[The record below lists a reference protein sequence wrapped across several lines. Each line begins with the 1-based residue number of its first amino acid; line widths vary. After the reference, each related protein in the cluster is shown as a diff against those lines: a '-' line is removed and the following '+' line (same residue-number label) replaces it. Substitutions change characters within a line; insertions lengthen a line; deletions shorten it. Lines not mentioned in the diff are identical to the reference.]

1 MLKKI
6 IALVLSV
13 LMLLSLVACGGGG
26 NAETTAPKSNDA
38 PPAEGDKQPDAG
50 SEDITLSYIW
60 WGNQIRAERTTKVT
74 EMFTEANPN
83 IKFALEYFDGGSYFE
98 VLTTRSVGEMLPNVL
113 QMEWDYTPLY
123 AGNGTIISMEP
134 YIEKGIIDLSKCD
147 PNTVDAGRV
156 NGEVYALS
164 LGNNARCLFYNAD
177 LLEELGLSISMEPT
191 WEEFCELGKTIYEK
205 TGIKTSFCWQISV
218 AEMPRSLARAAGYE
232 LYNEDGTALGFD
244 DPEILARGYDLLAE
258 AGKAEWV
265 VDPAE
270 YSGVTGTEHEF
281 LALGTA
287 WNAFLT
293 SNMGVA
299 LASAMS
305 EDVSLGICMQPS
317 FADRVRQP
325 WYVQPSQLISMGNA
339 GTEAEKEA
347 SAAYINYMIN
357 SVDANLVLLNERG
370 VSMNSEVCAGMES
383 SLDDVSKLIANYV
396 TYVAENGSPAPN
408 LDPSAAREIGELD
421 KNLRQMVLFGQ
432 MTGAEAAAEFMAQAN
447 AILAG

>member
-6 IALVLSV
+6 MALVLSV
-13 LMLLSLVACGGGG
+13 LMLLSLVACGGGTS
-26 NAETTAPKSNDA
+26 AETDPPAKNDA
-38 PPAEGDKQPDAG
+38 PAAEGGDQAEAG
-50 SEDITLSYIW
+50 SDDITLSYIW

-74 EMFTEANPN
+74 EMFTAENPSV
-83 IKFALEYFDGGSYFE
+83 KFALEYFDGGSYFE

-134 YIEKGIIDLSKCD
+134 YIDAGIIDLSKCD

-164 LGNNARCLFYNAD
+164 LGNNARCMFYNAK
-177 LLEELGLSISMEPT
+177 LLEELGLTISMEPT

-218 AEMPRSLARAAGYE
+218 AELPRSLARAAGYE
-232 LYNEDGTALGFD
+232 LYNADGTALGFD
-244 DPEILARGYDLLAE
+244 DPTILERGYELLTE
-258 AGKAEWV
+258 AGKADWV
-265 VDPAE
+265 VDPSE
-270 YSGVTGTEHEF
+270 YAGITGTELEPM
-281 LALGTA
+281 ALGTA

-299 LASAMS
+299 LSAAMS
-305 EDVSLGICMQPS
+305 EDAALGICMQPS

-339 GTEAEKEA
+339 GTDAEKEA

-383 SLDDVSKLIANYV
+383 SLDDVSKLISSYV

-408 LDPSAAREIGELD
+408 LDPAAAREIGELD
-421 KNLRQMVLFGQ
+421 KNIRQQVLFGQ
-432 MTGAEAAAEFMAQAN
+432 MTPAEAAAEFMAQAN

>member
-26 NAETTAPKSNDA
+26 ATETN
-38 PPAEGDKQPDAG
+38 PPADNNDPAAEGGEQAG

-60 WGNQIRAERTTKVT
+60 WGNQVRAERTTKVT
-74 EMFTEANPN
+74 EMFTEENPN

-134 YIEKGIIDLSKCD
+134 YIEAGIIDLSKCD

-156 NGEVYALS
+156 DGEVYALS

-177 LLEELGLSISMEPT
+177 LLNELGLSISMEPT

-205 TGIKTSFCWQISV
+205 TGIKTSFCWQIAV
-218 AEMPRSLARAAGYE
+218 AELPRSLARAAGYE

-244 DPEILARGYDLLAE
+244 DPEILARGYELLEE
-258 AGKAEWV
+258 AGQAEWV
-265 VDPAE
+265 IDPAE

-299 LASAMS
+299 LSAAMS
-305 EDVSLGICMQPS
+305 EEITLGICMQPS

-339 GTEAEKEA
+339 GTDAEKEA

-383 SLDDVSKLIANYV
+383 SLDDVSKLISSYV

-408 LDPSAAREIGELD
+408 LDPAAAREIGELD

-432 MTGAEAAAEFMAQAN
+432 MTGDEAAAEFMAQAN